1 MVEINKIYNENCLD
15 TMKRMED
22 NLVDLVVTSPPYDD
36 LRQYNGYSFDFEN
49 VAKEL
54 YRIIKP
60 GGVVVWVVNDATKD
74 GSESGTSFKQ
84 ALYFKEIGFNIND
97 TMIWCLSGGT
107 QLYVKSH
114 KGVSHMS
121 IKDMVRLNLNEI
133 KLWGGDK
140 WVNIIGVKENVNYE
154 KKCCLQLRSGEKI
167 YCTDEHRWVLKD
179 GTEKLTNELKIGD
192 VLKTCTLPDN
202 GCHNPSFLTKDILWL
217 IGLYLSEGSHS
228 NNTIQISLCADEK
241 SWIERIKNAIEYI
254 GGKVKY
260 TINKNSLNVRIYS
273 KVFDAILSQYLGGR
287 VAKDKH
293 LKPICFNLPNDKL
306 KEIVN
311 GYLDGDGHY
320 DKVNNRW
327 RLGFTKNIYLEND
340 LRTLASRLGA
350 KITLKHKVSKIKSIN
365 KEYPSIYGEWR
376 WEFKHHHN
384 CKEKSEILK
393 ISYEKRKVGDKMW
406 DIEVDSNEHL
416 FSLGSGVL
424 THNCK
429 PNAMPQV
436 SQPRY
441 NQCFEYMFV
450 FSKGKPNTFNP
461 IKVPCKCAG
470 QIYDSTV
477 KNMGGES
484 GRTHKT
490 FNINSEKTENNI
502 WEIAVAQNR
511 FDVKHP
517 AVFPEKL
524 ATDHIL
530 SWSNEGDLVYDPF
543 MGSGT
548 TAVCALK
555 ENRNYIGSEISEEY
569 YNFINRRITNA
580 MNNKEDSLW

>member
-15 TMKRMED
+15 TMKKIED

-97 TMIWCLSGGT
+97 TMIW
-107 QLYVKSH
+107 
-114 KGVSHMS
+114 M
-121 IKDMVRLNLNEI
+121 
-133 KLWGGDK
+133 
-140 WVNIIGVKENVNYE
+140 
-154 KKCCLQLRSGEKI
+154 
-167 YCTDEHRWVLKD
+167 
-179 GTEKLTNELKIGD
+179 
-192 VLKTCTLPDN
+192 
-202 GCHNPSFLTKDILWL
+202 
-217 IGLYLSEGSHS
+217 
-228 NNTIQISLCADEK
+228 
-241 SWIERIKNAIEYI
+241 
-254 GGKVKY
+254 
-260 TINKNSLNVRIYS
+260 
-273 KVFDAILSQYLGGR
+273 
-287 VAKDKH
+287 
-293 LKPICFNLPNDKL
+293 
-306 KEIVN
+306 
-311 GYLDGDGHY
+311 
-320 DKVNNRW
+320 
-327 RLGFTKNIYLEND
+327 
-340 LRTLASRLGA
+340 
-350 KITLKHKVSKIKSIN
+350 
-365 KEYPSIYGEWR
+365 
-376 WEFKHHHN
+376 
-384 CKEKSEILK
+384 
-393 ISYEKRKVGDKMW
+393 
-406 DIEVDSNEHL
+406 
-416 FSLGSGVL
+416 
-424 THNCK
+424 K

-470 QIYDSTV
+470 QVYDSTV

-548 TAVCALK
+548 TAVCALR

-569 YNFINRRITNA
+569 YNFINRRITDT
-580 MNNKEDSLW
+580 MNKKEDSLW